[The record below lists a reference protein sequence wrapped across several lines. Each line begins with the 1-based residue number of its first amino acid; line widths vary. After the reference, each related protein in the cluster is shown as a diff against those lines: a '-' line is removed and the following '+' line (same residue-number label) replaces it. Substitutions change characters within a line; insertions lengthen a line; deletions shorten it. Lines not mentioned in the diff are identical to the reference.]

1 MSKKS
6 TFKELSQA
14 EIRNLTDAERS
25 AYWKAERDHQN
36 ALRLKAMESLT
47 LKQREVLKEMHETL
61 EHCVMM
67 LHECHDL
74 YMSDVGK
81 LESAFYGLQQ
91 QFVLNE
97 KEAR

>member
-14 EIRNLTDAERS
+14 EIQNLTDAERS
-25 AYWKAERDHQN
+25 SYWKAERDHQN
-36 ALRLKAMESLT
+36 ALRLAAMESLT
-47 LKQREVLKEMHETL
+47 PKQREVLKETHETL
-61 EHCVMM
+61 AHCVMM

-81 LESAFYGLQQ
+81 LESAFYGLKH

-97 KEAR
+97 KETA

>member
-1 MSKKS
+1 MTKKS
-6 TFKELSQA
+6 TFKELSQT
-14 EIRNLTDAERS
+14 EIQNLTDAKRS
-25 AYWKAERDHQN
+25 AYWKAERDHEN
-36 ALRLKAMESLT
+36 GLRLEAMKSLT
-47 LKQREVLKEMHETL
+47 PNQREVLKETYETL

-81 LESAFYGLQQ
+81 LESAFYGLKH

-97 KEAR
+97 KEAS

>member
-1 MSKKS
+1 MTKKT
-6 TFKELSQA
+6 TFKELSQT
-14 EIRNLTDAERS
+14 EIQNLTDAERS
-25 AYWKAERDHQN
+25 DYWKAERDHEN
-36 ALRLKAMESLT
+36 ALRLEAMKSLT
-47 LKQREVLKEMHETL
+47 PKQREVLKETYETL

-81 LESAFYGLQQ
+81 LESAFYGLKH

-97 KEAR
+97 KEAS

>member
-1 MSKKS
+1 MTKKS
-6 TFKELSQA
+6 TFKELSQT
-14 EIRNLTDAERS
+14 EIQNLTDAERS
-25 AYWKAERDHQN
+25 AYWQAERDHEN
-36 ALRLKAMESLT
+36 ALRLEAMKSLT
-47 LKQREVLKEMHETL
+47 PNQRKVLKETYETL

-81 LESAFYGLQQ
+81 LESAFYGLKH

-97 KEAR
+97 EESV

>member
-1 MSKKS
+1 MTKKS

-14 EIRNLTDAERS
+14 EIQNLTDTERS
-25 AYWKAERDHQN
+25 AYWQAERDHEN
-36 ALRLKAMESLT
+36 ALRLEAMKSLT
-47 LKQREVLKEMHETL
+47 TNQREVLKETYETL

-81 LESAFYGLQQ
+81 LESAFYGLKH

-97 KEAR
+97 KEAS